1 MKEKNEPANIRMKGP
16 ASRMAEE
23 PTFGYSDRSLLTFPS
38 QDFIGNSPYWLS
50 YKCYGV
56 SSENLIWINWYLLST

>member
-38 QDFIGNSPYWLS
+38 QDVIGNSPYCLS
-50 YKCYGV
+50 CNSYEV
-56 SSENLIWINWYLLST
+56 ISENLVLDQLKIP

>member
-23 PTFGYSDRSLLTFPS
+23 PTFGYSDRSSLTFSS
-38 QDFIGNSPYWLS
+38 QDFISPFHSPYFLPCNS
-50 YKCYGV
+50 YDV
-56 SSENLIWINWYLLST
+56 SLENLD

>member
-23 PTFGYSDRSLLTFPS
+23 PTFGYSDRSSLTFPS
-38 QDFIGNSPYWLS
+38 QDFIGNSPYCLPCNS
-50 YKCYGV
+50 YDV
-56 SSENLIWINWYLLST
+56 SLENLDWFNQ